1 MYFFA
6 TWSAVKRGE
15 GALEHRV
22 QLSIGPGAGIETP
35 DGQDTPMFPP
45 DAVRAAAMRARE
57 LGTTLLNGAVGDR
70 DEVTGRDRSMRLAPR
85 VEPPLCADVGSMPI
99 KMMAVPIWA
108 FCAPTSR

>member
-1 MYFFA
+1 MA
-6 TWSAVKRGE
+6 GGDECAE

-57 LGTTLLNGAVGDR
+57 LGTTLLNGAVGDH
-70 DEVTGRDRSMRLAPR
+70 DVVTGRGRSMRLAH
-85 VEPPLCADVGSMPI
+85 A
-99 KMMAVPIWA
+99 
-108 FCAPTSR
+108 